1 MIIDTG
7 DFKFSSEQIAYAY
20 QMASNLELFLKEY
33 YVSDEAVKNLKKA
46 KKIAKSSPKKILSLL
61 EVWDPNPEESHN
73 ILGQS
78 QVSGYRLVPGLLENA
93 SKFYEAK
100 KEIPEDLN
108 DGVATAIQVICKL
121 CHGAGG
127 DSMLSSCRNCSD
139 GLLVIEV
146 EEWDAWG
153 RSQLK
158 AQSWPLQGVLV
169 DEVLRW
175 ERFFHSK
182 FGDISLS
189 TLQEVEKFPERG
201 WVSYQVSNGSFLLE
215 QFDPKTSKEGKNEDY
230 WLSDSPRLT
239 EGEYE
244 FLIDSELSCPE
255 CEKNSEDDE
264 WEQDDCEVCEGSGI
278 IVLHVPDGI
287 GLRSDEEIIKLAIP
301 G

>member
-1 MIIDTG
+1 MILDTN
-7 DFKFSSEQIAYAY
+7 DYKFSGEQIAYAH
-20 QMASNLELFLKEY
+20 QMASTLESFLKEY
-33 YVSDEAVKNLKKA
+33 GVSDEAIQHIKKA

-61 EVWDPNPEESHN
+61 EVWDPEPEVTTSV
-73 ILGQS
+73 LGQS
-78 QVSGYRLVPGLLENA
+78 QVGGHRLVPGLYENA
-93 SKFYEAK
+93 SKFYEAEE
-100 KEIPEDLN
+100 EIPEELN
-108 DGVATAIQVICKL
+108 DGVATAIQVVCNL

-127 DSMLSSCRNCSD
+127 DSMLSSCSNCSD

-153 RSQLK
+153 RPQLK

-169 DEVLRW
+169 HEVLKW

-182 FGDISLS
+182 FGDISAS

-201 WVSYQVSNGSFLLE
+201 WVSYQLSNGNFLLE
-215 QFDPKTSKEGKNEDY
+215 PFDPSNLEDHEDY

-278 IVLHVPDGI
+278 IVVHVPDMV